1 MIQIINRQ
9 KILVDRVDLY
19 YDSNKILGEFNLE
32 MLRHIMKSFQR
43 HEENNDLVLLDT
55 NIANKNIELSGNMMP
70 TAIFE
75 DEDMTKSI
83 TKFFGNLKYTV
94 YNPLTMG
101 NILRYSTIH
110 IVGGEF
116 NNKKMDS
123 DMTLTLEELMTMLR
137 MTREL
142 DNYYKTLN
150 GAQITLCEFIITDS
164 DSRHQREGLTL
175 NLTKLGMGVQKIGF
189 NYEYVINT
197 FKEQI

>member
-32 MLRHIMKSFQR
+32 MLRNIMKSFQR

-70 TAIFE
+70 TTLFE
-75 DEDMTKSI
+75 DEDKTKSI

-94 YNPLTMG
+94 YNPLTMD
-101 NILRYSTIH
+101 NILRYSRIH

-142 DNYYKTLN
+142 DNYYKTLT
-150 GAQITLCEFIITDS
+150 GAQIILCEFIITDS
-164 DSRHQREGLTL
+164 NSRHQMEGSTL
-175 NLTKLGMGVQKIGF
+175 NLIKLGMDVQKIGF

-197 FKEQI
+197 FKE